1 MSASSYIDASMLELF
16 QMEARA
22 QADVLSAG
30 LIALER
36 DPVAADHLE
45 ACMRAAHSLKGAA
58 RIVDL
63 KVAVPVAHVMEDAFV
78 AAQEGRLRLTPVH
91 IDALLAGVDLL
102 LRIGASDPAAA
113 QPDLTPTDVD
123 AYVARLTA
131 LLGDATTLARPVHLQ
146 PDDATSAAPTSSS
159 LAPLTGAAP
168 AEPTD
173 AGVVQPTGATPAQLT
188 NAVSSDLQD
197 AERANDAAGASE
209 QSPRRADAGDAP
221 RAASGSLPEASRS
234 WPTGDAAGSGSDAS
248 MDRRAVTAADVSD
261 VDTSGERVLRVTAGT
276 LNRLLGLSSEALV
289 ETQWLTPFAGN
300 MLRLKRQHG
309 QVDHLLDTLRL
320 ALGERAADPVVAT
333 ALVEVRRVTSD
344 TQAALTQRLND
355 IDEFSWR
362 IGNLSQRL
370 YDTALASRMRPLADG
385 VGGLARMVRDLGRE
399 LGKPV
404 RLDIVGERTPVDRDI
419 LEKLDAPFA
428 HLLRNAIDHGIESPE
443 ERRAAGKPAEGVLTL
458 EARHSAGML
467 IIDIGDDG
475 AGIDVEALR
484 AAVVE
489 RQLSTAET
497 AARMSE
503 SELLAFLFLPGFST
517 KKSVTQ
523 ISGRGVG
530 LDAVHETM
538 RQLRGAVRVEQGRG
552 QGTRFTLEM
561 PLSLSVVRSL
571 LVEIGDEAY
580 ALPLGFVNHTLCVPR
595 AEIEQLEGHQHFRF
609 FDRHIG
615 LVSAR
620 QLLQYPPNRD
630 IDGDIAVVV
639 IGDAEGLYGV
649 AVDRFLGERTLVVQ
663 PLDVRLGKLQ
673 DVTAGALLD
682 DGTPALILDV
692 EDMLQSIEKLVTD
705 GRLSQIAPHAQN
717 DSGKRRKRVLVV
729 DDSLTVR
736 ELERKL
742 LSNRGY
748 DVAVAVDG
756 IDGWN
761 QLRAES
767 FDLVVS
773 DVDMPRMDGI
783 ELVTMIKNDPR
794 LHNLPVMIVSYKD
807 REEDRQ
813 RGLNA
818 GADYYL
824 AKGSFHDETL
834 LDAVE
839 DLIGGASA

>member
-1 MSASSYIDASMLELF
+1 MSPSTYIDASMLELF

-78 AAQEGRLRLTPVH
+78 AAQEGRFRLTPEH

-102 LRIGASDPAAA
+102 LRIGASDPAAMS
-113 QPDLTPTDVD
+113 PDPTPADVD
-123 AYVARLTA
+123 AYVLRLSA
-131 LLGDATTLARPVHLQ
+131 LLGDAATLSPAPLPIYADPVATMDPGVQASERDTAGRAHETTTPLVEPVS
-146 PDDATSAAPTSSS
+146 PAAPG
-159 LAPLTGAAP
+159 APVP
-168 AEPTD
+168 A
-173 AGVVQPTGATPAQLT
+173 
-188 NAVSSDLQD
+188 
-197 AERANDAAGASE
+197 R
-209 QSPRRADAGDAP
+209 DAP
-221 RAASGSLPEASRS
+221 GGWNESSV
-234 WPTGDAAGSGSDAS
+234 
-248 MDRRAVTAADVSD
+248 DRRAVTVADVSD

-320 ALGERAADPVVAT
+320 TLGERAVDPVVAT
-333 ALVEVRRVTSD
+333 ALAEVRRVTTE
-344 TQAALTQRLND
+344 TQQALTQRLTD

-404 RLDIVGERTPVDRDI
+404 RLDIIGERTPVDRDI
-419 LEKLDAPFA
+419 LEKLDAPLA

-443 ERRAAGKPAEGVLTL
+443 ERCAAGKSADGVLTL

-467 IIDIGDDG
+467 IIDISDDG
-475 AGIDVEALR
+475 AGVDVEALR
-484 AAVVE
+484 TAVVE
-489 RQLSTAET
+489 RQLSTADT

-538 RQLRGAVRVEQGRG
+538 RQLRGAVRVEQRYG
-552 QGTRFTLEM
+552 QGSRFTLEM

-580 ALPLGFVNHTLCVPR
+580 ALPLGFVNHTLRVPR
-595 AEIEQLEGHQHFRF
+595 TEIEQLEGHQHFRF

-620 QLLQYPPNRD
+620 QLLQYAPSRD

-639 IGDAEGLYGV
+639 IGDTERLYGV
-649 AVDRFLGERTLVVQ
+649 AIDRFLGERTLVVQ
-663 PLDVRLGKLQ
+663 PLDARLGKLQ

-692 EDMLQSIEKLVTD
+692 EDLLRSIEKLVTD
-705 GRLSQIAPHAQN
+705 GRLSQIAAHAQ
-717 DSGKRRKRVLVV
+717 DERGKRRKRVLVV

-748 DVAVAVDG
+748 DVSVAVDG

-839 DLIGGASA
+839 DLIGGAST